1 MAEPFP
7 REKLQPSLLDRLND
21 DLASA
26 LGRLR
31 EGRAALARRLSPEQS
46 ATLERLLAD
55 ERLDDRVLRAADLV
69 PFQGLNQETTDL
81 LHQVIELEAE
91 RRHELRRN
99 VVLGIA
105 ELRTAVLRDLAQLL
119 NTEQA
124 EGLALEEDGAT
135 VPAFDGLRSCRDS
148 VLNYGI
154 PPLAGRVRTT
164 DDYEVLAR
172 GIEAAIARFEPRLAK
187 IKVRVASDEGVDT
200 VKSPVTLIIEG
211 ELWGYPVSETLRVR
225 TLLDLEE
232 GKARIEGVE
241 AA

>member
-21 DLASA
+21 DLTSA

-31 EGRAALARRLSPEQS
+31 EGRSALGRRLSPEQS
-46 ATLERLLAD
+46 AALERLLSD
-55 ERLDDRVLRAADLV
+55 ERLDDRVLRTPDLA
-69 PFQGLNQETTDL
+69 PFEGLDRDATDL
-81 LHQVIELEAE
+81 LHQVIELEAA

-99 VVLGIA
+99 VMLGIA

-124 EGLALEEDGAT
+124 EGLVLEENGAT
-135 VPAFDGLRSCRDS
+135 VPAFDGLRYCRDS

-154 PPLAGRVRTT
+154 PPLAGRVRTPA
-164 DDYEVLAR
+164 DYEVLAR
-172 GIEAAIARFEPRLAK
+172 DIEAAIVRFEPRLAEVR
-187 IKVRVASDEGVDT
+187 VRVAGDEGVDT

-211 ELWGYPVSETLRVR
+211 ELWGYPLPETLRVR

-232 GKARIEGVE
+232 GKARIE
-241 AA
+241 AAEGT